1 MRPFYPTFT
10 FIVHKFVLVYSRAMD
25 PMKRETRLSPAAR
38 RQPKPE
44 GGLVTSEASSRA
56 IWSVS
61 LGSLEDTERFAAEVA
76 EFLHA
81 GDLVTLSGD
90 LGAGKTTFARAL
102 IRHMAAEPE
111 LEVPSPTFTLMQLY
125 HSPAFPIVHADLY
138 RIRGTD
144 EVAELDWDEA
154 SEGALVLV
162 EWADRIGDALPDDRL
177 DIAFALDARDPET
190 SRAVTVT
197 GHGGFATRI
206 AAAQAV
212 NALLSASGFGKATRA
227 YLTGDA
233 STRAYERLTNPDG
246 RTAIL
251 MVSPP
256 RADAP
261 VVRFGK
267 PYYEIARLA
276 PDIVPFLAMG
286 KALRAEGV
294 SAPAILA
301 ENAEAGLAVLED
313 LGTQAFVDQDGP
325 IPDRYLEAVAL
336 LARLHSA
343 ALPRAVPQGAGA
355 YAIPPYDLDAL
366 LIEAELLID
375 WYAPHV
381 ARIAIPAS
389 GRAAFMG
396 ACTTL
401 FGEILAQEQTW
412 CLRDFHSPNLL
423 WLDAREA
430 GARVGLL
437 DFQDTVIGHPA
448 YDLASLLQDAR
459 ATVPDALELKL
470 LGAYAQLRRAVD
482 QRFDMAPFVRAYAI
496 LGVQRATKILG
507 IFARLDK
514 RDHKPQ
520 YLAMLPRIEGYLAK
534 GLAHP
539 ALADLRAWY
548 ASYLPGALGPGA

>member
-1 MRPFYPTFT
+1 M
-10 FIVHKFVLVYSRAMD
+10 
-25 PMKRETRLSPAAR
+25 
-38 RQPKPE
+38 
-44 GGLVTSEASSRA
+44 TSEALSRA
-56 IWSVS
+56 IWSVDLRS
-61 LGSLEDTERFAAEVA
+61 PADTERFAAEVA
-76 EFLHA
+76 DFLHP
-81 GDLVTLSGD
+81 GDLVTLSGE

-102 IRHMAAEPE
+102 IRHVVQEPD
-111 LEVPSPTFTLMQLY
+111 LEVPSPTFTLMQVY
-125 HSPAFPIVHADLY
+125 RAPAFPIVHADLY
-138 RIRGTD
+138 RIRGAD
-144 EVAELDWDEA
+144 ELSELGWDEA
-154 SEGALVLV
+154 SDGALVLV
-162 EWADRIGDALPDDRL
+162 EWADRIGAGLPGDRL
-177 DIAFALDARDPET
+177 DVTFTLDPDDPENG
-190 SRAVTVT
+190 RGVTVT
-197 GHGGFATRI
+197 GFGDFAARI

-212 NALLSASGFGKATRA
+212 NAILAEAGFAKAGRVFM
-227 YLTGDA
+227 TGDA

-251 MVSPP
+251 MISPP

-276 PDIVPFLAMG
+276 PDILPFLAMG
-286 KALRAEGV
+286 KALRAQGV

-301 ENAEAGLAVLED
+301 EDPEAGLAVLED
-313 LGTQAFVDQDGP
+313 LGAEPFVDAHGP

-336 LARLHSA
+336 LAQLHSV
-343 ALPRAVPQGAGA
+343 ALPHIVPQEPGI

-389 GRAAFMG
+389 GRATFLS
-396 ACTTL
+396 ACTGL
-401 FGEILAQEQTW
+401 FEEIPAQDQTW

-423 WLDAREA
+423 WLEDREA
-430 GARVGLL
+430 RARVGLL

-459 ATVPDALELKL
+459 VTVPDALELKL
-470 LGAYAQLRRAVD
+470 LGAYAQLRRAFD
-482 QRFDMAPFVRAYAI
+482 PSFDMAAFVRAYAI
-496 LGVQRATKILG
+496 LGVQRSTKILG

-514 RDHKPQ
+514 RDRKPQ
-520 YLAMLPRIEGYLAK
+520 YLALLPRIEAYLAK

-539 ALADLRAWY
+539 ALADLRDWY
-548 ASYLPGALGPGA
+548 ASYLPRAIGPKP